1 MKVHIVILA
10 SILFLIACKTQ
21 YQAKPKYDFPPA
33 MAANIRENFTKICDQ
48 GAILYDKN
56 CAHCHNSKVK
66 GKTVIP
72 DFTEEKLVGYTIRVA
87 NKKHEASMPDTLVS
101 AEELGLIST
110 FLMYKVKNKLASK

>member
-1 MKVHIVILA
+1 MKARTLILL

-21 YQAKPKYDFPPA
+21 YKPRYDFPPA

-48 GAILYDKN
+48 GAILYDRN
-56 CAHCHNSKVK
+56 CARCHNSKVK
-66 GKTVIP
+66 GKMIIP

-87 NKKHEASMPDTLVS
+87 NKKHEANMPDSIVS

-110 FLMYKVKNKLASK
+110 FLMYKTKNNPVNK